1 VRKRIFLAAA
11 LFWTGVILFFC
22 LENAQNIPQI
32 NILYIDKV
40 IHAVFHFVFTTLWF
54 LYLKKK
60 LNSSNS
66 FKPLTLAFVFSFF
79 LGIAIELIQQYF
91 TKTRTAD
98 VLDVLANVTGA
109 TLAVIAIVL
118 LNTYNRIIDK
128 I

>member
-1 VRKRIFLAAA
+1 VRKKIFLLAA

-66 FKPLTLAFVFSFF
+66 FKPLALAFVFSFF
-79 LGIAIELIQQYF
+79 LGIAIELIQQFF
-91 TKTRTAD
+91 TTTRTAD
-98 VLDVLANVTGA
+98 VLDVLANIFGA
-109 TLAVIAIVL
+109 TLAIIAIIL
-118 LNTYNRIIDK
+118 LNKYYRIIDK